1 MYARH
6 TTKDGKHMFISQMDD
21 EHLKNTINLMFA
33 NIRNAKSLLS
43 AKVSLS
49 NFQGALYGMSKEK
62 ISKKTA
68 KLIKGHTRK
77 LAHYLAEAML
87 RGMNYTKELQELFE
101 RTGADTKFDILL
113 DDDDFK
119 KPKYALEYYD
129 DEWERF

>member
-6 TTKDGKHMFISQMDD
+6 VTKDGKQMFISQMDD
-21 EHLKNTINLMFA
+21 DHLKNTINLMFA

-68 KLIKGHTRK
+68 KLIKNQTRK

-101 RTGADTKFDILL
+101 RTGSDKQFDILL
-113 DDDDFK
+113 DDEDFK
-119 KPKYALEYYD
+119 KPRYALEYYED
-129 DEWERF
+129 DDF